1 MLIYSLIWLLSLE
14 EIARRSILIQVFKIS
29 NMEKMSMKKLLLS
42 VATAAVLSL
51 PVQANAADQ
60 YEFDKEHT
68 QILFFVNHLGY
79 SFSQGEFLEFDGG
92 FTFDE
97 ENPENSSIDVTIQTE
112 SIDMDSEDWDA
123 HMKNEDFFHVERYPT
138 MTFKST
144 AIEVTGDNTANITGD
159 LTILDVT
166 KPVVL
171 DVTHNKTGKSP
182 FGDEYK
188 SGFSATANIK
198 RSEWG
203 MNYGLPN
210 VGDDVEI
217 RIEVEAVRVEE
228 DAASEASE

>member
-1 MLIYSLIWLLSLE
+1 
-14 EIARRSILIQVFKIS
+14 
-29 NMEKMSMKKLLLS
+29 MKKLLLG
-42 VATAAVLSL
+42 AAMAAVLSF
-51 PVQANAADQ
+51 PVQALAADK

-92 FTFDE
+92 FVFDE
-97 ENPENSSIDVTIQTE
+97 ANPENSSIDVTIQTE
-112 SIDMDSEDWDA
+112 SIDMDSEEWDA
-123 HMKNEDFFHVERYPT
+123 HMKNEDFFHVEQYPT

-144 AIEVTGDNTANITGD
+144 GIEVTGENTANITGD

-182 FGDEYK
+182 FGDDYK

-203 MNYGLPN
+203 IDYGLPN

-217 RIEVEAVRVEE
+217 RLEVEAVRVEE
-228 DAASEASE
+228 GVAVDAASETAE

>member
-1 MLIYSLIWLLSLE
+1 
-14 EIARRSILIQVFKIS
+14 
-29 NMEKMSMKKLLLS
+29 MKKLLLG
-42 VATAAVLSL
+42 AAIAAVLSF
-51 PVQANAADQ
+51 PGQSIAADK

-79 SFSQGEFLEFDGG
+79 SFSQGEFLDFDGG

-97 ENPENSSIDVTIQTE
+97 ANPENSSIDVTIQTN
-112 SIDMDSEDWDA
+112 SIDMDSEEWDA
-123 HMKNEDFFHVERYPT
+123 HMKNEDFFNVEQYPT

-144 AIEVTGDNTANITGD
+144 GIEVTGENTANITGD

-182 FGDEYK
+182 FGEEYK
-188 SGFSATANIK
+188 SGFSASANIK

-203 MNYGLPN
+203 INYGLPN

-217 RIEVEAVRVEE
+217 RLEVEAVRVEE
-228 DAASEASE
+228 GAATEAETETAE

>member
-1 MLIYSLIWLLSLE
+1 
-14 EIARRSILIQVFKIS
+14 
-29 NMEKMSMKKLLLS
+29 MKKLLLG
-42 VATAAVLSL
+42 AAMAAMLSF
-51 PVQANAADQ
+51 PVQAIAADK
-60 YEFDKEHT
+60 YEFDKAHT

-79 SFSQGEFLEFDGG
+79 SFSQGEFLDFDGG

-112 SIDMDSEDWDA
+112 SIDMDDEEWDA
-123 HMKNEDFFHVERYPT
+123 HMKNEDFFHVEQYPT

-144 AIEVTGDNTANITGD
+144 GIEVTGEDTAAITGD

-166 KPVVL
+166 KPVTL
-171 DVTHNKTGKSP
+171 DVKHNKTGKSP
-182 FGDEYK
+182 FGEEYK
-188 SGFSATANIK
+188 SGFSATATIK

-217 RIEVEAVRVEE
+217 RLEVEAVRVED
-228 DAASEASE
+228 DAPTAADVE

>member
-1 MLIYSLIWLLSLE
+1 
-14 EIARRSILIQVFKIS
+14 
-29 NMEKMSMKKLLLS
+29 MKKLLLG
-42 VATAAVLSL
+42 VAMAVMLSF
-51 PVQANAADQ
+51 PVQAIAADQ
-60 YEFDKEHT
+60 YKFDKEHT

-97 ENPENSSIDVTIQTE
+97 ENPENSSIDVTIQTD

-123 HMKNEDFFHVERYPT
+123 HMKNEDFFHVEKYPT

-144 AIEVTGDNTANITGD
+144 GIEVTGEDTANITGD

-171 DVTHNKTGKSP
+171 EVTHNKSGKSP
-182 FGDEYK
+182 FGEEYK

-210 VGDDVEI
+210 VGDNVEI
-217 RIEVEAVRVEE
+217 RIEVEAVRVEDGAE
-228 DAASEASE
+228 AEAATEAAE